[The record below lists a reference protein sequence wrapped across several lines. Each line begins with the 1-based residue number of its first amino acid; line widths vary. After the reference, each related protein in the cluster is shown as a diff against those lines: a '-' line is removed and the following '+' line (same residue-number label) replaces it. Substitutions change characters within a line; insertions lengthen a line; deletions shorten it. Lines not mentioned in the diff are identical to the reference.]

1 MLIYLSII
9 DSEEDISK
17 FELIYNT
24 YKNRM
29 HHIAKDILKDV
40 HISED
45 AVHMAFLRIVKN
57 LDKIGDVDS
66 DRTKSLVSKLP
77 EEKDIHHTFSDKFE
91 NNMRDIINSQKDT
104 MVMRSNYKKYQKIA
118 VVCLII
124 TMGLITVTMN
134 VEALRVKVIDIVTE
148 IYTELTSFKFK
159 KEKDNLDIN
168 LNFVEPKYIPSG
180 FKEIDRVESPIGKFI
195 VYEND
200 EYRQIRYSCDKIENN
215 SVIIDT
221 ENATI
226 EDININGYDAK

>member
-1 MLIYLSII
+1 MAKLEL
-9 DSEEDISK
+9 ED
-17 FELIYNT
+17 ELLY
-24 YKNRM
+24 RGC
-29 HHIAKDILKDV
+29 
-40 HISED
+40 
-45 AVHMAFLRIVKN
+45 KN
-57 LDKIGDVDS
+57 LD
-66 DRTKSLVSKLP
+66 TYLVSKLP

-104 MVMRSNYKKYQKIA
+104 MVMRLNYKKYQKIA

-226 EDININGYDAK
+226 EDIKINGYDAKYIVKNNIIQIFWNDGNVIYLIDQELNDSNISDEDKEKLIKIAKNLK